1 MGVLGASWAILKP
14 PWAVLE
20 RSWVVSGPSWTVLV
34 PSLNPLGPSCGCLAS
49 EKVVRHT
56 TLNTNTGMRA
66 KAEVGDEA
74 EYEPTLTLKLK
85 PTAKRYIPIDDK
97 VNISYKVASDLRSG

>member
-1 MGVLGASWAILKP
+1 
-14 PWAVLE
+14 
-20 RSWVVSGPSWTVLV
+20 
-34 PSLNPLGPSCGCLAS
+34 
-49 EKVVRHT
+49 
-56 TLNTNTGMRA
+56 MRA